1 MRAIKKLRALLLGST
16 IAAAALLVFAGAAVA
31 QRCEAPPGTA
41 AIDQYCETVPGAKGD
56 RQSGA
61 GQRVSRSL
69 DRSTSQALERAGRDG
84 RGVLALPASG
94 ARGQGDQA
102 GRERQASGRETQE
115 SEESEEP
122 SGSAFGALG
131 SGIESG
137 SAAGQGF
144 IWLLIAAGVGMA
156 GIAWVRYRRASG
168 T

>member
-1 MRAIKKLRALLLGST
+1 
-16 IAAAALLVFAGAAVA
+16 AGP
-31 QRCEAPPGTA
+31 R
-41 AIDQYCETVPGAKGD
+41 
-56 RQSGA
+56 RQ
-61 GQRVSRSL
+61 
-69 DRSTSQALERAGRDG
+69 EAGRD
-84 RGVLALPASG
+84 
-94 ARGQGDQA
+94 
-102 GRERQASGRETQE
+102 RQEG
-115 SEESEEP
+115 EEP

>member
-1 MRAIKKLRALLLGST
+1 MRTTTRKLRALLLGSM
-16 IAAAALLVFAGAAVA
+16 IAGAALLVSAGAAAA
-31 QRCEAPPGTA
+31 QSCEAPPGTA
-41 AIDQYCETVPGAKGD
+41 GIDQYCETVPGAKGD
-56 RQSGA
+56 RESGT
-61 GQRVSRSL
+61 GQRVGRSL
-69 DRSTSQALERAGRDG
+69 DRGTSQALERGGRDG
-84 RGVLALPASG
+84 RGVLALPAAAG
-94 ARGQGDQA
+94 ADGRGDRA
-102 GRERQASGRETQE
+102 GPRRQEG
-115 SEESEEP
+115 EEP